1 MKKTRKLLVAAAAL
15 ITAAFVGCSMMDDTT
30 VGSSSGRSSGGDM
43 VGIISNLA
51 DYDTVSAS
59 SNSRS
64 ILPASDTTVYDYYL
78 MGMSSSKVPFEKVKL
93 TVTGGTF
100 TVPIATPAAYDF
112 TLFAV
117 KTGGTVSDVTLD
129 NVTTKALLVGY
140 AYADLTSSTAPVT
153 FVLSPDK
160 CTGAGFFDLDFYL
173 SDEASKTD
181 GLWTFDETGVASA
194 TAYIQNVITGETVK
208 YYETTTPASSALAFG
223 SGSTASWATDETNKM
238 APGTYNLLVEFTLT
252 NGLKFYWSDI
262 FVIISGRTT
271 EADVFIPNMIGKK
284 PGNVT
289 SLTACYLAGT
299 DDKKTGYYKVHFKWD
314 ASEVTNEKYFLLEL
328 ADVSGLTSDTTTTG
342 AGSAKDWV
350 SAITTTSKYSY
361 SSPANDTNA
370 TADAAN
376 KYSFLACT
384 DRVDGSLI
392 ANNSHLTMWIP
403 LGKAFD
409 ARIKAVNNIGVSEE
423 WTYLKLT
430 NGTTTPS
437 DPVDPD
443 AYDTDKITDY
453 AAPTGETI
461 AYFTTGSPAVAN
473 STINRYRITY
483 DYNNALE
490 QKKVVYDMV
499 KTLVE
504 DARVK
509 KSLWAA
515 DLDGLKTSRNQT
527 FKYWKT
533 KATSSIEEDRV
544 YTAGAGEIENTTYK
558 IAAPTSTPTGATS
571 AEFEESDDGGYYGI
585 TNQTFYA
592 DYVGDMKGSFVIEEL
607 EDGYTLTTAW
617 LQYKTTNT
625 TIATAIP
632 NSTATSQSLKQTISK
647 KTEGTSTACSI
658 TYALTV
664 PELVKT
670 YKSATDTGYT
680 LNKDGYFG
688 LLSESGDIAISDLG
702 TTKTSKLINQAT
714 YLGFNATDQ
723 ALFAQAY
730 EKISTVGCKTKYDN
744 VTIKVVSNQD
754 GKILVHESVAG
765 AALGSANTFSGFDVK
780 NWENGTY
787 NVSIT
792 GTVTVNKRPI
802 TRKIS
807 IVLEITD

>member
-30 VGSSSGRSSGGDM
+30 VGSSSGRSLSGEM
-43 VGIISNLA
+43 IGIISNLA
-51 DYDTVSAS
+51 DYDTASAS

-78 MGMSSSKVPFEKVKL
+78 MGMSSSKVEFPKVKL

-160 CTGAGFFDLDFYL
+160 CTGAGFFDLHFYL
-173 SDEASKTD
+173 SDEASTTT
-181 GLWTFDETGVASA
+181 GLWTFDQTGVRSA

-208 YYETTTPASSALAFG
+208 YFETTTPASSALAFG
-223 SGSTASWATDETNKM
+223 GASTASWATDETNKM
-238 APGTYNLLVEFTLT
+238 APGTYNLLVEFTLDA
-252 NGLKFYWSDI
+252 NGLQFYWSDI

-314 ASEVTNEKYFLLEL
+314 ASNVNNEKYFLLEL
-328 ADVSGLTSDTTTTG
+328 ADVGGLTNDTTTQGTG
-342 AGSAKDWV
+342 KDKDWV
-350 SAITTTSKYSY
+350 AGITSTSKYSY
-361 SSPANDTNA
+361 SSPANDNNA

-376 KYSFLACT
+376 KYSFLACA

-403 LGKAFD
+403 LGRAFD

-437 DPVDPD
+437 DPADPNK
-443 AYDTDKITDY
+443 YHTDKITDY
-453 AAPTGETI
+453 TAPTGESI
-461 AYFTTGSPAVAN
+461 AYFKTGEDAN

-499 KTLVE
+499 KTLAE

-533 KATSSIEEDRV
+533 KATSNLEEDRV
-544 YTAGAGEIENTTYK
+544 YTAGTGEITNTTYK
-558 IAAPTSTPTGATS
+558 IAAPTTPPTGATS
-571 AEFEESDDGGYYGI
+571 EAFETSDNGGYYGI
-585 TNQTFYA
+585 ANQIFYA

-607 EDGYTLTTAW
+607 EDGYTLTTNW
-617 LQYKTTNT
+617 LQYKTTNNT
-625 TIATAIP
+625 TPTAIP
-632 NSTATSQSLKQTISK
+632 KSTETSQSLKQTISK
-647 KTEGTSTACSI
+647 KTEGTAQACAI

-670 YKSATDTGYT
+670 YKSGTTAGYT

-688 LLSESGDIAISDLG
+688 LISEQGDIEIGDLG
-702 TTKTSKLINQAT
+702 TTKTDKLINQAT
-714 YLGFNATDQ
+714 YLGFPKADQ
-723 ALFAQAY
+723 DLFAQAY

-792 GTVTVNKRPI
+792 GTVTVNKKPI

>member
-30 VGSSSGRSSGGDM
+30 VGSSSGRSLSGEM
-43 VGIISNLA
+43 IGIISNLA
-51 DYDTVSAS
+51 DYDTASAS

-78 MGMSSSKVPFEKVKL
+78 MGMSSSKVEFPKVKL

-173 SDEASKTD
+173 SNTAAKEA
-181 GLWTFDETGVASA
+181 GLWTFAETGVNKA

-208 YYETTTPASSALAFG
+208 YYETTTPASSELAFG
-223 SGSTASWATDETNKM
+223 GASTASWATDETNKM
-238 APGTYNLLVEFTLT
+238 APGTYNLLVEFTQDS
-252 NGLKFYWSDI
+252 GLQFYWSDI

-271 EADVFIPNMIGKK
+271 EADVFIPNMIGAK

-314 ASEVTNEKYFLLEL
+314 ASNVNNEKYFLLEL
-328 ADVSGLTSDTTTTG
+328 ADVGGLTNDTTTQGTG
-342 AGSAKDWV
+342 NAKDWV
-350 SAITTTSKYSY
+350 AGITSTSKYSY
-361 SSPANDTNA
+361 SSPANDNNA

-376 KYSFLACT
+376 KYSFLACA

-403 LGKAFD
+403 LGRAFD
-409 ARIKAVNNIGVSEE
+409 ARIKAVNNIGVSDE

-437 DPVDPD
+437 DPVDPNK
-443 AYDTDKITDY
+443 YDTDKITDY
-453 AAPTGETI
+453 TAPTGESI
-461 AYFTTGSPAVAN
+461 AYFTTADVAN

-499 KTLVE
+499 KTLAE

-533 KATSSIEEDRV
+533 KATSNLEEDRV
-544 YTAGAGEIENTTYK
+544 YTAGEGEITNTTYK

-571 AEFEESDDGGYYGI
+571 EDFETSDNGGYYGI
-585 TNQTFYA
+585 ANQTFYA

-607 EDGYTLTTAW
+607 EDGYTLTTNW
-617 LQYKTTNT
+617 LQYKTTKT
-625 TIATAIP
+625 TTPTAIL
-632 NSTATSQSLKQTISK
+632 NSTETSQSLKQTISK
-647 KTEGTSTACSI
+647 KTEGTAQACAI

-664 PELVKT
+664 PELVKK
-670 YKSATDTGYT
+670 YKSATATGYT
-680 LNKDGYFG
+680 LNKDGYFA
-688 LLSESGDIAISDLG
+688 LISENGDIEISDLG
-702 TTKTSKLINQAT
+702 TTNTSKLINQAT
-714 YLGFNATDQ
+714 YLGFPKADQ
-723 ALFAQAY
+723 DKFTQAY

-754 GKILVHESVAG
+754 GKSLVHESVAG
-765 AALGSANTFSGFDVK
+765 AALNSANTFSGFDVK

-792 GTVTVNKRPI
+792 GTVTVNKKPI